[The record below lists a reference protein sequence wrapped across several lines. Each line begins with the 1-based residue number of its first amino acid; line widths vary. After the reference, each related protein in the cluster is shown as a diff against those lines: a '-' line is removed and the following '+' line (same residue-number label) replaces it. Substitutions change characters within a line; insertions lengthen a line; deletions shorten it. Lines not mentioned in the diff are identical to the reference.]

1 MNEANLDGIL
11 PEFAAVPIIMGAVES
26 QSCQIAHG
34 MAVATAR
41 HWVFSNAILLSV
53 L

>member
-1 MNEANLDGIL
+1 MNEANLEEIL
-11 PEFAAVPIIMGAVES
+11 PEFAAAPIIMDDVEL

-34 MAVATAR
+34 VAVTTAR

-53 L
+53 V